1 MLPVY
6 WDEEVSMEVGSRM
19 WSREEEERR
28 VAIKCPNGVDFSISV
43 FLKKY
48 RLYIMK
54 KRCVYMPHS
63 FWLGTRDPQ
72 LEMGDVKTKKK
83 GYKGAG
89 PGRYFQINS
98 INGRD
103 FNCPPVLNLQENRH

>member
-54 KRCVYMPHS
+54 KEVCIHAS
-63 FWLGTRDPQ
+63 FFLAWHQRSTVG
-72 LEMGDVKTKKK
+72 
-83 GYKGAG
+83 
-89 PGRYFQINS
+89 
-98 INGRD
+98 NG
-103 FNCPPVLNLQENRH
+103 

>member
-1 MLPVY
+1 MFPVY
-6 WDEEVSMEVGSRM
+6 WDEEVYTEVGSRM

-48 RLYIMK
+48 RLYIM
-54 KRCVYMPHS
+54 PHS

-72 LEMGDVKTKKK
+72 LEMGDVKAKKK
-83 GYKGAG
+83 G
-89 PGRYFQINS
+89 
-98 INGRD
+98 
-103 FNCPPVLNLQENRH
+103 

>member
-1 MLPVY
+1 
-6 WDEEVSMEVGSRM
+6 M

-72 LEMGDVKTKKK
+72 LEMGVMSKPKRR
-83 GYKGAG
+83 GI
-89 PGRYFQINS
+89 R
-98 INGRD
+98 GRD
-103 FNCPPVLNLQENRH
+103 QEGISKSTP